1 MGTENSI
8 RTELAAALRSV
19 AAAYKAIPEDQRPDV
34 SWAAT
39 DDVLE
44 AALTA
49 GNRQQALA
57 AIADWKSH
65 WLGLFSAV
73 AR

>member
-1 MGTENSI
+1 MENSI
-8 RTELAAALRSV
+8 RTELAAALRAV
-19 AAAYKAIPEDQRPDV
+19 AAAYRQLPVEKRPDV

-49 GNRQQALA
+49 GNREQALEAIREWRTHWFSLFEEA
-57 AIADWKSH
+57 A
-65 WLGLFSAV
+65 
-73 AR
+73 R

>member
-1 MGTENSI
+1 MTENSI

-19 AAAYKAIPEDQRPDV
+19 AAAYRQIPLDQRPDV

-44 AALTA
+44 EALTA
-49 GNRQQALA
+49 GDRKAALE
-57 AIADWKSH
+57 AIDDWKKH
-65 WLGLFSAV
+65 WLGLF
-73 AR
+73 